1 MKKLLTLLFTAL
13 FVYPVRL
20 FAAGRSAK
28 LQPVKSFLK
37 TLFVV
42 VILSNGA
49 NYAFAQAIIYSES
62 FTGGTIYCPGNPQYD
77 NWVTFRSQ
85 LDTLVNNFTS
95 VTIRGSLDTVGITC
109 SDPATVKQMAAALMN
124 GSIGSWTCGGNT
136 WGVGVTG
143 CGSGCSI
150 AADRIEFYAGPGAP
164 SACSCTAPYSVRP
177 CIGNSNWGGI
187 TVICSPPTQT
197 MTVIFGYEI
206 GPNVLIIW
214 DDVVTNPNTQ
224 SLKTALQN
232 AGMTVTM
239 SATDE
244 LSYDGTNPPLAGF
257 DAVIHLNGTTWA
269 AEMLAAGQNAIVSFV
284 QDSGGIFLGSEWNA
298 YEILQGRMLAMQ
310 DLILFDRTTAGGVT
324 SSYIEVPAQASHPI
338 LANVPA
344 TFAITY
350 DNTTDD
356 SLHFFPINPST
367 TLMKDDQGRDVVA
380 VRYFGSGRVVGFY
393 HTGNSAGE
401 TTLSD
406 TNIQQLYI
414 DAILWALPIVTY
426 CTPTYTTGCATDF
439 IDRVEFAGIDNS
451 PAGTGCNGNP
461 DNYIFYSADTAKV
474 GQGSFYPITLTPT
487 TSAPQGFGVW
497 IDFNQDG
504 DISDA
509 GEFVFSAAAGTVPVG
524 GTIYIPGTTT
534 PGATRLRVR
543 CIFGTT
549 PVAGD
554 SCNNYTW
561 GETEDY
567 NILIQAQLTV
577 DVGVIAID
585 APISGCGL
593 TATESVTIRVS
604 NFGSVLLD
612 TIPVSYRINAG
623 PAVNETI
630 FDTIN
635 PGDTLIYTFAA
646 TADLSTTGIY
656 IFDAWTSLAGDT
668 VNFND
673 SLSNFDIYNQLK
685 VCIFDA
691 VGGSGDTTCSSFTND
706 LCTDGFVTNDTTL
719 KSSDPFTLTTTKIDS
734 IDFYLYYT
742 DCTPGDTVNFTFY
755 LNGIP
760 IGLYQDI
767 TFTCTCTPVIYPFKF
782 TITDTATLN
791 AALNP
796 GLNTLSVKNDGI
808 VNMNIA
814 GYTATIYG
822 ACAPPFDCV
831 SDEYTAMTDPA
842 GSGADYVGQSFI
854 ANVNTI
860 DTVGVWLSP
869 WVGPNQIK
877 FGIAPDDGAG
887 NPDETAVLWMSG
899 LINLPVAGQ
908 WVYIGGLGI
917 PVTPGLVYH
926 VLIDTTGGGDYMVG
940 YSTTD
945 TTDTGEDLKFSGDGG
960 VTWALFSF
968 PMAIYVNGDCAPSS
982 ADDVGVIA
990 IDAPTSGC
998 NLSAT
1003 EAVTVRVKNFGTT
1016 VQDSIPVSFNDGTG
1030 AVTETIPDSLNPGDT
1045 ISYTFTATSNLLAPG
1060 TYFFD
1065 AWTGLVGDVDNFNDT
1080 IATTLTVNPN
1090 PVINSF
1096 TLTSIGCTPLN
1107 NTLCVATTGA
1117 DTLFWDFGDGNY
1129 DTTFL
1134 DTCLYHLYTN
1144 LTDSAI
1150 VYNPILLVE
1159 NSFGCTDTATTT
1171 VTVLP
1176 LVTAAFTASPDTGC
1190 HPFTVDFQNISVGA
1204 ATYEWDFGDGFSST
1218 DTNPTHI
1225 FTNTASLV
1233 DSIYT
1238 VSLIATGFPICK
1250 DTTIQQIL
1258 VHPTPTASYTVSD
1271 TVGCVGD
1278 TGFFTNTS
1286 TGATSYLWQVDGF
1299 TFSTDTNAF
1308 VLAPAP
1314 AIYALRLIVSDGVC
1328 SDTSA
1333 ETIIT
1338 VYALP
1343 TVAGITGTDLSCAAA
1358 NDGAADLTA
1367 SGGAPPYAYNWS
1379 NGDTIED
1386 IMGLSVGAY
1395 TVIITDM
1402 NGCSATGSV
1411 TLSALSGLSIVTAS
1425 SAASCLSICNGTATG
1440 IAISGTEPYTH
1451 LWDDPAAQ
1459 TNSTATGLC
1468 AGTYTVIATDSAGCT
1483 DTATV
1488 IVGSPPE
1495 MILSITPTNSTCGN
1509 ADGSASVSVSNGTP
1523 PYTYAWSSGDTLDIA
1538 DSLSSG
1544 IYVVTVTDVNGCSN
1558 FALATISDSDGPEIN
1573 NVFSTDIT
1581 CNDGSDGAITITV
1594 IGGTQP
1600 YAYLWSNGSTDPFIS
1615 NLVAGPYEV
1624 TVTDSNGCITNQSVT
1639 LTEPNAFSYLITTT
1653 DANCSNNDGSASV
1666 SVSGGTGAYTY
1677 AWSSGD
1683 TLLFADSLAA
1693 GVYTLTVTDF
1703 SSCTDSVN
1711 VAVSNVGG
1719 ATITIDSI
1727 IDGGCGAS
1735 LGSIYISLTGGSGI
1749 FTYLWSDGSINED
1762 LVNVSSGTYNVT
1774 VTDTNNCIATA
1785 SAHISGI
1792 PSVEASICLVTVDSA
1807 TGKNLIVWEKTQT
1820 EGVLSYNIYKE
1831 SSQVDVYYLI
1841 GNVPVNTTSV
1851 FVDSLS
1857 DPAIRSWRYKMQVVD
1872 SCLNESELSAD
1883 HKTMHLNINLG
1894 IPPAINLIWDH
1905 YEGDF
1910 PFLTYYVLR
1919 YTALTG
1925 WDTLSALASNLTSYT
1940 DPTPPNED
1948 LYYFVEV
1955 KHPTG
1960 CDPNMSKVLT
1970 YNSARSNVSN
1980 RLLPTGIPPQV
1991 PGVENLSNFKVYP
2004 NPYTGKTKIAYI
2016 LHEHANVLLEVYN
2029 VLGKKVQVLVNEPQN
2044 IGKHQIDFSANDLGY
2059 SPGVYILKLR
2069 VGDTLYMKKLME
2081 Y

>member
-1 MKKLLTLLFTAL
+1 MKKIIAIAL
-13 FVYPVRL
+13 IAF
-20 FAAGRSAK
+20 FA
-28 LQPVKSFLK
+28 LQNS
-37 TLFVV
+37 
-42 VILSNGA
+42 GM
-49 NYAFAQAIIYSES
+49 AQ
-62 FTGGTIYCPGNPQYD
+62 
-77 NWVTFRSQ
+77 
-85 LDTLVNNFTS
+85 
-95 VTIRGSLDTVGITC
+95 
-109 SDPATVKQMAAALMN
+109 
-124 GSIGSWTCGGNT
+124 
-136 WGVGVTG
+136 
-143 CGSGCSI
+143 
-150 AADRIEFYAGPGAP
+150 
-164 SACSCTAPYSVRP
+164 
-177 CIGNSNWGGI
+177 
-187 TVICSPPTQT
+187 
-197 MTVIFGYEI
+197 
-206 GPNVLIIW
+206 NVLIIW

-244 LSYDGTNPPLAGF
+244 ISYDGTNPPLAGF
-257 DAVIHLNGTTWA
+257 DAVIHLNGTTYGT
-269 AEMLAAGQNAIVSFV
+269 EMLAAGQNAIVSFV

-298 YEILQGRMLAMQ
+298 YEITLGRMLAMQ
-310 DLILFDRTTAGGVT
+310 DLILFDRITAGVAP

-344 TFAITY
+344 TFPITY
-350 DNTTDD
+350 DNTNDD

-367 TLMKDDQGRDVVA
+367 TLMKDDLGRDVIA

-393 HTGNSAGE
+393 HTGNYLGDSI
-401 TTLSD
+401 LSN

-414 DAILWALPIVTY
+414 DAILWANPIVY
-426 CTPTYTTGCATDF
+426 CTPTYTNLCSSDDY

-451 PAGTGCNGNP
+451 PAGTGCNDSL
-461 DNYIFYSADTAKV
+461 DNFIYYSTDTGFV
-474 GQGSFYPITLTPT
+474 NQGGFYPITLTPT
-487 TSAPQGFGVW
+487 ALWAEGFGVW
-497 IDFNQDG
+497 IDFNADG
-504 DISDA
+504 DFADA
-509 GEFVFSAAAGTVPVG
+509 GEFVFSSTVGAVPVSG
-524 GTIYIPGTTT
+524 LITIP
-534 PGATRLRVR
+534 PSATLGNTRMRVR
-543 CIFGTT
+543 CVYNTV
-549 PVAGD
+549 VADAD
-554 SCNNYTW
+554 SCNNQAY

-567 NILIQAQLTV
+567 PIFIQPQLPVV
-577 DVGVIAID
+577 DVGVISID

-593 TATESVTIRVS
+593 TATESVTIRVY
-604 NFGSVLLD
+604 NFGLPLQD

-646 TADLSTTGIY
+646 TADLSTAGTY
-656 IFDAWTSLAGDT
+656 IFDAWTSLAGDV

-673 SLSNFDIYNQLK
+673 SLSNFEIYNQLR

-691 VGGSGDTTCSSFTND
+691 DGGSGDTTCGSFTD
-706 LCTDGFVTNDTTL
+706 VCTDGFVVDTAL
-719 KSSDPFTLTTTKIDS
+719 KTSDPFTLTTTKIDS

-742 DCTPGDTVNFTFY
+742 DCTAGDTVNFTFY

-760 IGLYQDI
+760 IGLYQD
-767 TFTCTCTPVIYPFKF
+767 TTNTCICTPVIYPFKF

-791 AALNP
+791 AALSP
-796 GLNTLSVKNDGI
+796 GLNTLSAKNDEI
-808 VNMNIA
+808 VNMNVA
-814 GYTATIYG
+814 GYTAIIYG
-822 ACAPPFDCV
+822 ACAPPSLDCV
-831 SDEYTAMTDPA
+831 TDEYTAMTDSI
-842 GSGADYVGQSFI
+842 GSGTNYLGQSFI
-854 ANVNTI
+854 ANINTI
-860 DTVGVWLSP
+860 DTVGVWLSQ
-869 WVGPNQIK
+869 WFGPDQVK

-887 NPDETAVLWMSG
+887 NPDETAALWMSG
-899 LINLPVAGQ
+899 LINLTVAGE
-908 WVYIGGLGI
+908 WVYFGGLSI
-917 PVTPGLVYH
+917 PVTPGSVYH
-926 VLIDTTGGGDYMVG
+926 VLFDTTGGGNYMVG
-940 YSTTD
+940 YSTD
-945 TTDTGEDLKFSGDGG
+945 TTDTGENLKFSVDGG
-960 VTWALFSF
+960 VTWTLWAGPL
-968 PMAIYVNGDCAPSS
+968 AIYVNGDCAPSS

-998 NLSAT
+998 NLSAV

-1016 VQDSIPVSFNDGTG
+1016 VQDSIPVSFNDSTGT
-1030 AVTETIPDSLNPGDT
+1030 VTEIITGPLNPGDT
-1045 ISYTFTATSNLLAPG
+1045 ISYTFTATSNFSTPG

-1065 AWTGLVGDVDNFNDT
+1065 AWTGLAGDVDNFNDT

-1107 NTLCVATTGA
+1107 NTLCVTTTGA
-1117 DTLFWDFGDGNY
+1117 DTLFWDFGDSVSII
-1129 DTTFL
+1129 TTL
-1134 DTCLYHLYTN
+1134 ADTCFDHVYINT
-1144 LTDSAI
+1144 TDSAL
-1150 VYNPILLVE
+1150 VYYPTIIVE
-1159 NSFGCTDTATTT
+1159 NVFGCTDTATAS
-1171 VTVLP
+1171 VTVFP
-1176 LVTAAFTASPDTGC
+1176 EVTAAFSSLPDTAGC
-1190 HPFTVDFQNISVGA
+1190 HPFTADFQNISVGA
-1204 ATYEWDFGDGFSST
+1204 ATYEWDFGDGFSGT
-1218 DTNPTHI
+1218 DTNPAHT
-1225 FTNTASLV
+1225 FTNTAFI
-1233 DSIYT
+1233 DTIYNVT
-1238 VSLIATGFPICK
+1238 LIATSIFPICK
-1250 DTTIQQIL
+1250 DTAVQQIL

-1271 TVGCVGD
+1271 TVGCTGD

-1286 TGATSYLWQVDGF
+1286 TGATSYLWQVDSF
-1299 TFSTDTNAF
+1299 TFSTDTNVFIIASI
-1308 VLAPAP
+1308 PG
-1314 AIYALRLIVSDGVC
+1314 IYALRLIASDGIC

-1338 VYALP
+1338 VYDVP
-1343 TVAGITGTDLSCAAA
+1343 SVAGITGTDLSCSAA

-1367 SGGAPPYAYNWS
+1367 SGGAPPYAYDWS

-1386 IMGLSVGAY
+1386 IMDLSVGTY
-1395 TVIITDM
+1395 TVIVTDM
-1402 NGCSATGSV
+1402 NGCSATGNV
-1411 TLSALSGLSIVTAS
+1411 TLSALSGLSIVTSS
-1425 SAASCLSICNGTATG
+1425 SAASCLAICNGTATG
-1440 IAISGTEPYTH
+1440 IAISGTEPYTY

-1459 TNSTATGLC
+1459 TNPTATGLC
-1468 AGTYTVIATDSAGCT
+1468 AGTYTVIAIDSAGCT

-1523 PYTYAWSSGDTLDIA
+1523 PYTYSWSSGDTLDNA
-1538 DSLSSG
+1538 DSLPSG

-1558 FALATISDSDGPEIN
+1558 FALVTISDADGPVIN

-1594 IGGTQP
+1594 IGGTEP
-1600 YAYLWSNGSTDPFIS
+1600 YTYLWSNGSIVSFIS

-1639 LTEPNAFSYLITTT
+1639 LTQPDAFSFMITTT
-1653 DANCSNNDGSASV
+1653 DANCSNNDGSATV

-1677 AWSSGD
+1677 AWSSGG
-1683 TLLFADSLAA
+1683 TDSTETGLAA
-1693 GVYTLTVTDF
+1693 DVYTITVTDV
-1703 SSCTDSVN
+1703 SGCTDSAN

-1735 LGSIYISLTGGSGI
+1735 LGSIYITLTGGSGI
-1749 FTYLWSDGSINED
+1749 FTYLWSNGSTNED

-1774 VTDTNNCIATA
+1774 VTDTNSCISTE
-1785 SAHISGI
+1785 SAHISGV

-1831 SSQVDVYYLI
+1831 SSEVNVYYLI
-1841 GNVPVNTTSV
+1841 GNVPVNTASV

-1857 DPAIRSWRYKMQVVD
+1857 DPTIRSWRYKIQVVD

-1910 PFLTYYVLR
+1910 SFPTYYVLR

-1925 WDTLSALASNLTSYT
+1925 WDTLGALASNLTSYT
-1940 DPTPPNED
+1940 DPNPPNED

-1970 YNSARSNVSN
+1970 YNSAKSNVSN

-1991 PGVENLSNFKVYP
+1991 PGVENLSDFKVYP
-2004 NPYTGKTKIAYI
+2004 NPYTGETKIAYI
-2016 LHEHANVLLEVYN
+2016 LHEQANVLLEVYN

-2044 IGKHQIDFSANDLGY
+2044 TGKHQIDFSTNDLGY